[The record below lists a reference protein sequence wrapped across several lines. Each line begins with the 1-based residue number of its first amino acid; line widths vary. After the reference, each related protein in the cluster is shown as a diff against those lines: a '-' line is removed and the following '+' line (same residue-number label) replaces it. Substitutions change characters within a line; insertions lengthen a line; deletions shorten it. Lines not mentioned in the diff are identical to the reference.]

1 MCVILTTIY
10 FSYSNKIMI
19 LTVLRSHDFLVDLV
33 VIIFIVTGFLI
44 NNLYILWFSSVDRE
58 YQLVT

>member
-19 LTVLRSHDFLVDLV
+19 PTVLRSHDFLVDV
-33 VIIFIVTGFLI
+33 VVTIIIVTPYYL
-44 NNLYILWFSSVDRE
+44 
-58 YQLVT
+58 